1 MKHKTLIAA
10 ALLSVVGLASVFTAP
25 PASADGC
32 GEGVVNCPY
41 GSLHNK
47 DGNTPCHSEFK
58 TVAQCNLPANE
69 TAADGSEKDIIW
81 YIGAVINAVLGLV
94 GIVAVVVMIVGGIS
108 FITSQGDP
116 GKVTKARNT
125 ILYGVIGIVVALLA
139 FAIVNFVLKS
149 IGSANSE
156 AHIPSSSL
164 LAGL

>member
-1 MKHKTLIAA
+1 MKHKTLIAV
-10 ALLSVVGLASVFTAP
+10 ALLSIVGLVSIFVAP
-25 PASADGC
+25 SASADGC

-58 TVAQCNLPANE
+58 TVAQCNMPANE

-81 YIGAVINAVLGLV
+81 YVGTVINAILGLV
-94 GIVAVVVMIVGGIS
+94 GIVAVVTMIIGGIS

-116 GKVTKARNT
+116 GKVAKARNT

-149 IGSANSE
+149 IGSASSE
-156 AHIPSSSL
+156 AYIPPSSLIASF
-164 LAGL
+164 

>member
-10 ALLSVVGLASVFTAP
+10 ALLSVVGLASILSTP
-25 PASADGC
+25 PVSANSC

-58 TVAQCNLPANE
+58 AVAQCNLPANE

-94 GIVAVVVMIVGGIS
+94 GIVAVVVMIIGGIS
-108 FITSQGDP
+108 FIASQGDP

-125 ILYGVIGIVVALLA
+125 ILYGIIGIVVALLA

-156 AHIPSSSL
+156 AYIPSFSL